1 MAKDDTE
8 SRYPRLDPPRFE
20 SKIPVHLLDRLSD
33 QEKWLVETLS
43 KIDQKTDW
51 FMAAIMRTNDIQR
64 EIDVRL
70 TNVERFT
77 GKWAVIG
84 GACVMV
90 ITAFLGAFAKTIFS
104 HIWP

>member
-1 MAKDDTE
+1 MDKDE
-8 SRYPRLDPPRFE
+8 SGSRYPKLEVPKFE
-20 SKIPVHLLDRLSD
+20 SRIPAHLLNRLSD

-43 KIDQKTDW
+43 KIDQKADW
-51 FMAAIMRTNDIQR
+51 FMAAILRTNEIDR

-70 TNVERFT
+70 VKVERFT

-84 GACVMV
+84 AGCLMAV
-90 ITAFLGAFAKTIFS
+90 TAFLGAAAKTICS